1 MYEKK
6 RKKIIPRNA
15 KNDLSEY
22 TLQRGLENNNKLKNC
37 FSCQVLNENIY
48 KVQVVLMKCHVTAL

>member
-1 MYEKK
+1 MYEQK
-6 RKKIIPRNA
+6 RKKKSRNA
-15 KNDLSEY
+15 KNDLCSRVY
-22 TLQRGLENNNKLKNC
+22 SLENNNKLKNC